1 MYSSEDAQ
9 RVQMRASNP
18 LEMELQAVL
27 SCLTSALG
35 TKLGAPVTSSSTL
48 DC

>member
-9 RVQMRASNP
+9 RVQVRASNP

-27 SCLTSALG
+27 SCLTWVLG
-35 TKLGAPVTSSSTL
+35 TKLGSPATSSSTL

>member
-27 SCLTSALG
+27 SCLTWVLG
-35 TKLGAPVTSSSTL
+35 TKLGSPVTSSSIL